1 SNIRCSICHAIF
13 NVQLI
18 ILTP

>member
-1 SNIRCSICHAIF
+1 MRCSICHAIF